1 MYNKT
6 LKSRRIIGIVIVL
19 AMSLLFIPV
28 SADVNPTISFTPSN
42 GTVKVG
48 NEIDVTVTID
58 KQLPVA
64 MIQFT
69 INFDPQKLNVLSDDK
84 IKNHVDFPNV
94 QVGFNNTLGTA
105 TIVELTG
112 EDQKL
117 ITPPYVIATF
127 TLTAIEAGSSN
138 ISISKTKYSYI
149 VDGVIQHYDV
159 STNNSTITINSGTT
173 SHGGSSTPTPT
184 PSPTPTPT
192 PTVAPTPTPP
202 AVVNVEVKPVVADGK
217 ATSTVTE
224 AAANKAITEAIATAK
239 KDNTTSEVNINV
251 EKSTEVVTTVETSIK
266 ESTMTALK
274 SKSVDNVTVSTQ
286 LVDVSFDKKAITVIS
301 DNTKNDV
308 SLSVE
313 KVDNTT
319 LSAEIQKEV
328 GAKPVYDFNLI
339 SNGKKISDFK
349 DGSAKISIPYILK
362 DGEKAQDLVIYYI
375 KDDGTLQKMTN
386 VKYDEKLKAA
396 VFYTNH
402 FSKFAIAFE
411 IQFTDVSGWSEE
423 FIYYL
428 AKKGIINGKEDGIFA
443 PEDNITRAEFVAI
456 IARSV
461 GVGKDQIAKAE
472 YSDVTVADWFAP
484 YVTWAKEKGIVSG
497 YEDGS
502 FAPNKE
508 ITREELCTMIVRTL
522 TAYNLAPEKA
532 ELSFADANTTSDW
545 AKESI
550 ASLAKLGIV
559 SGKGDNQFA
568 PLDNAT
574 RAESAKIITGMYKI
588 LNNIK

>member
-1 MYNKT
+1 MYNK
-6 LKSRRIIGIVIVL
+6 IIKAQKLISIIIIL
-19 AMSLLFIPV
+19 SMSFLFVPV
-28 SADVNPTISFTPSN
+28 SAEANPTIVFTPS
-42 GTVKVG
+42 GGSVRVG
-48 NEIDVTVTID
+48 NDIDVTVSID
-58 KQLPVA
+58 KQLPVSGL
-64 MIQFT
+64 QFT
-69 INFDPQKLNVLSDDK
+69 INFDPQKFRITSKDK
-84 IKNHVDFPNV
+84 ITAHVDLTSV
-94 QVGFNNTLGTA
+94 EKGFNNTNGTA
-105 TIVELTG
+105 TIWALTG
-112 EDQKL
+112 EDMKL
-117 ITPPYVIATF
+117 ITPPFVIATF
-127 TLTAIEAGSSN
+127 TLTAIATGSSN
-138 ISISKTKYSYI
+138 ISINNYKYSYI
-149 VDGVIQHYDV
+149 ENSVIKHVDVT
-159 STNNSTITINSGTT
+159 TNNSTITVT
-173 SHGGSSTPTPT
+173 GGGGGSTPTST
-184 PSPTPTPT
+184 PSPTVSPSPT

-202 AVVNVEVKPVVADGK
+202 AVVNVDVKPVVVDGK

-224 AAANKAITEAIATAK
+224 ASATKAITDAITAAK
-239 KDNTTSEVNINV
+239 KDNTTSEVKINV
-251 EKSTEVVTTVETSIK
+251 ETSTEAVTTVETSIK

-286 LVDVSFDKKAITVIS
+286 LVDVSFDKPAIAVIS

-313 KVDNTT
+313 KVDTTT
-319 LSAEIQKEV
+319 LSAEVQQEV
-328 GAKPVYDFNLI
+328 GNSPVYDFNLV

-349 DGSAKISIPYILK
+349 DGSAKISIPYVLK
-362 DGEKAQDLVIYYI
+362 AGQLAKDIVVYYI
-375 KDDGTLQKMTN
+375 RDDGTLQKMTN

-423 FIYYL
+423 YIYYL

-456 IARSV
+456 IARSA
-461 GVGKDQIAKAE
+461 GITYDDATAKAD
-472 YSDVTVADWFAP
+472 YTDVAVTDWFAP

-532 ELSFADANTTSDW
+532 ELTFADADTTSDW
-545 AKESI
+545 AKESV
-550 ASLAKLGIV
+550 ASLAKLGVV

-588 LNNIK
+588 LNSIK

>member
-1 MYNKT
+1 MT
-6 LKSRRIIGIVIVL
+6 
-19 AMSLLFIPV
+19 
-28 SADVNPTISFTPSN
+28 PTN
-42 GTVKVG
+42 GT
-48 NEIDVTVTID
+48 ITV
-58 KQLPVA
+58 
-64 MIQFT
+64 
-69 INFDPQKLNVLSDDK
+69 
-84 IKNHVDFPNV
+84 
-94 QVGFNNTLGTA
+94 
-105 TIVELTG
+105 
-112 EDQKL
+112 
-117 ITPPYVIATF
+117 
-127 TLTAIEAGSSN
+127 
-138 ISISKTKYSYI
+138 
-149 VDGVIQHYDV
+149 
-159 STNNSTITINSGTT
+159 INSGG
-173 SHGGSSTPTPT
+173 GGSGSRPSPSPSPSPSVA
-184 PSPTPTPT
+184 PSPTPSS
-192 PTVAPTPTPP
+192 TVAPTPTPP

-224 AAANKAITEAIATAK
+224 AAATKAITEAIATAI
-239 KDNTTSEVNINV
+239 KDNTTSEVKINV
-251 EKSTEVVTTVETSIK
+251 APSEAVTTVETSIK
-266 ESTMTALK
+266 ENTMTELK
-274 SKSVDNVTVSTQ
+274 SKSVDNVTIATQ
-286 LVDVSFDKKAITVIS
+286 IVDVTFDKKAITVIS
-301 DNTKNDV
+301 ENTKDNV

-328 GAKPVYDFNLI
+328 GIKPVYDFNLV

-349 DGSAKISIPYILK
+349 DGSAKITIPYVLK
-362 DGEKAQDLVIYYI
+362 DGEKAKDLVIYYI

-423 FIYYL
+423 YIYYL

-461 GVGKDQIAKAE
+461 GVSKDQPAKAE
-472 YSDVTVADWFAP
+472 YSDVTEADWFAP

-502 FAPNKE
+502 FAPDKQ

-522 TAYNLAPEKA
+522 TAYNMAPEKA
-532 ELSFADANTTSDW
+532 DLSFADADITSDW
-545 AKESI
+545 AKESV
-550 ASLAKLGIV
+550 ASLAKIGVV
-559 SGKGDNQFA
+559 SGKGDNNFA

-574 RAESAKIITGMYKI
+574 RAESAKIISGMYKI